1 MSEGY
6 SKSMELLK
14 KFSGKTTEVELID
27 DKGEVSKIKIYPLP
41 NKYMAELLELQKLTE
56 SLPKKI
62 DAGKETIDQNSCSVE
77 QRKQLFEANRKIV
90 ALTFAYSL
98 KKENGSMTESEF
110 DEIQELVDE
119 LPLTVIQ
126 QIIIK
131 ISGINEV
138 PLSEPS
144 DTKKE

>member
-14 KFSGKTTEVELID
+14 KFSGKTTEVELTD
-27 DKGEVSKIKIYPLP
+27 DEGGVNKIKLYPLP
-41 NKYMAELLELQKLTE
+41 NKYMSELLELQKLTQ
-56 SLPKKI
+56 SLPKKKE
-62 DAGKETIDQNSCSVE
+62 DGKEIIDQDACSVE

-90 ALTFAYSL
+90 ALTLSYSL

-110 DEIQELVDE
+110 NEIQEMVDE

-131 ISGINEV
+131 IAGINEV
-138 PLSEPS
+138 PLSES
-144 DTKKE
+144 GSKKE